1 MLIFIYLKK
10 YHIIN
15 MFTLMRNFT
24 MDSYCHESTQISLNL
39 YLKNKNT
46 YQSHPSCGK
55 TNRKLL

>member
-24 MDSYCHESTQISLNL
+24 IHSSCHESTQISLNL
-39 YLKNKNT
+39 YLKSKNT
-46 YQSHPSCGK
+46 YQSHQSCGK
-55 TNRKLL
+55 IN

>member
-24 MDSYCHESTQISLNL
+24 IHSSCHESTQISLSL
-39 YLKNKNT
+39 YLKNT

-55 TNRKLL
+55 IN